1 MRTIVKELSD
11 FNYQRRLNRL
21 AASLHLGLHMAILD
35 MINEY
40 GVDTLHLSPHIDE
53 YITNIEMERI
63 EMQKSAPGK
72 IARYMTARYSTDRQ
86 CKRMV
91 YVVCMFDIYMPS
103 KALDTF
109 VMELSGL
116 LRERLDKPYQEM

>member
-1 MRTIVKELSD
+1 MKNIVRELSD
-11 FNYQRRLNRL
+11 FDYLRNLNRL
-21 AASLHLGLHMAILD
+21 PAESHLDLHMGILD

-40 GVDTLHLSPHIDE
+40 GADTLHLGPHLDV
-53 YITNIEMERI
+53 YIESIESERI
-63 EMQKSAPGK
+63 EMRKSAPGK

-91 YVVCMFDIYMPS
+91 HVVCMFNIYMPS

-109 VMELSGL
+109 VIKLSDFLG
-116 LRERLDKPYQEM
+116 ERLNKRY